1 MPLLKNSS
9 LSRAF
14 LRLKNGGDAY
24 KNAIQRLFN
33 ALIERLAVV
42 MGENDRE
49 KAYKSFVLPKLYAAY
64 AVFLP
69 KSDYFVLNSA

>member
-1 MPLLKNSS
+1 MHIKMLYSD
-9 LSRAF
+9 F
-14 LRLKNGGDAY
+14 LY
-24 KNAIQRLFN
+24 

-42 MGENDRE
+42 MGKNDRE